1 MSKRSGF
8 PGTRIAPISLT
19 GALALFA
26 ERAAAGPDRA
36 GAGCSCFFWPAF
48 WPERTLIVRAK
59 ADTNSNTIRPAKF
72 DFIATPASQLA
83 VHRQGEQLCL
93 KVPSSPRHV
102 SQFCE
107 VLSKFRNNAT
117 HFRTWPSLVS
127 ATTLDDEKP
136 GNANL
141 PIGVPKPWSSE
152 RSRFLRALAH

>member
-19 GALALFA
+19 GAAALLA

-83 VHRQGEQLCL
+83 VHRQGEQLCFKKCL
-93 KVPSSPRHV
+93 PAPDM
-102 SQFCE
+102 F
-107 VLSKFRNNAT
+107 LSFAKYYQ
-117 HFRTWPSLVS
+117 SLETMQHTS
-127 ATTLDDEKP
+127 P
-136 GNANL
+136 GNNL
-141 PIGVPKPWSSE
+141 CMQPQ
-152 RSRFLRALAH
+152 

>member
-19 GALALFA
+19 GAPALLA

-83 VHRQGEQLCL
+83 LQGQGEQLCL
-93 KVPSSPRHV
+93 KNAFQPPTCFSVLRSIIKV
-102 SQFCE
+102 SKQCNT
-107 VLSKFRNNAT
+107 LPDLAIAC
-117 HFRTWPSLVS
+117 VS
-127 ATTLDDEKP
+127 NHA
-136 GNANL
+136 G
-141 PIGVPKPWSSE
+141 
-152 RSRFLRALAH
+152 